1 MKHRAGRLSRTT
13 TAAAAAAA
21 SSLHHGAYRAVLF
34 VLVLLIG
41 ALDGA
46 R

>member
-13 TAAAAAAA
+13 TAAVAAA